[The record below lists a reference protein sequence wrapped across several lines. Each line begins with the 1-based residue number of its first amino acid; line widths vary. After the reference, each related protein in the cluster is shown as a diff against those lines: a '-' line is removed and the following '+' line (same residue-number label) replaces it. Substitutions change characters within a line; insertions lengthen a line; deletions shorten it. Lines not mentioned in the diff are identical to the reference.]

1 MTLIDTKLHY
11 LPLNKANR
19 YELTPLIDTR
29 WHDVRLIDTHTIR
42 YHAYVRVV
50 GVYQKITTNIFVI
63 FWDWSWRL
71 QWDLLKSHY
80 KHLRDFWRVSWRPL
94 VRSFGFCS
102 ELLSRLGWP
111 FCSILF
117 FGLGMEIV
125 VIGVGH
131 SKFTATKSGPNS
143 PPQIPTPIVKL
154 VKLISVYF
162 FDIFTSKKAQ
172 NP

>member
-29 WHDVRLIDTHTIR
+29 WHDVTLIDTHIIR
-42 YHAYVRVV
+42 YHAYVRFV

-80 KHLRDFWRVSWRPL
+80 KHLRDFWRASWRPL

-143 PPQIPTPIVKL
+143 PPQIPTPIKM
-154 VKLISVYF
+154 SG
-162 FDIFTSKKAQ
+162 
-172 NP
+172 